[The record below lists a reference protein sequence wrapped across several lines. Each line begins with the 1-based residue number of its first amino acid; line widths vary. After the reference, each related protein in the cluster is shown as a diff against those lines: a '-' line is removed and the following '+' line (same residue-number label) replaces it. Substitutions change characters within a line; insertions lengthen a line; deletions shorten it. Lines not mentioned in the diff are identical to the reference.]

1 MSRARKISFRYR
13 NRSDRAESWPDQWG
27 RGDNETR
34 KELGSESMGETGR
47 PQPDK
52 GGKRGIPDMEKVPA
66 SETSVDF
73 NETTR
78 RYIPDGCH
86 LHTRRHENLKSHELI
101 DKSLLE
107 RSVAKLGAGA
117 NHQTKNVFE
126 TLDLCS

>member
-1 MSRARKISFRYR
+1 MGY
-13 NRSDRAESWPDQWG
+13 
-27 RGDNETR
+27 NEKR
-34 KELGSESMGETGR
+34 KEIGIESIGETGR

-66 SETSVDF
+66 SETSVYF

-86 LHTRRHENLKSHELI
+86 LHTRRRENLKSHELI

-107 RSVAKLGAGA
+107 RSVCEFRSRSQSPDKERIRNAGLMFLTEVA
-117 NHQTKNVFE
+117 DE
-126 TLDLCS
+126 